1 MRDAEYDLH
10 KSVPAVSACCKSV
23 ALQAAIK
30 HGPTIVGLR
39 LHWQDTSVGAQL
51 AAEMAESRHDVYV
64 QD

>member
-10 KSVPAVSACCKSV
+10 KSVPTVSACCKSE

-30 HGPTIVGLR
+30 HGPTMAALR